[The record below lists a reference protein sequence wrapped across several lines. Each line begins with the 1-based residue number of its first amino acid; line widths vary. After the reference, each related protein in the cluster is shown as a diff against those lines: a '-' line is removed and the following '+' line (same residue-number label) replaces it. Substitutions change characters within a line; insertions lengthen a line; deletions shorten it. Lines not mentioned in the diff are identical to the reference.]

1 MKTLRL
7 ILGDQLT
14 REISS
19 LRDLDIAEDI
29 VLMAEVRA
37 EASYAPHHKQKLVL
51 IFSAMRHFAESLR
64 KEGVNLT
71 YVDYLTPEN
80 SGSLIGEVRRIA
92 EQLNVERVVLTEP
105 GEWRVLQELRS
116 LESET
121 EILLEIREDDRFFA
135 SHSRFEK
142 WAEGRKSLRMEY
154 FYRELRRETGIL
166 MDDGTPA
173 GGDWNFDAE
182 NRKALPRNMQLP
194 ERVRFPPDNI
204 TREVMEMVESQ
215 FPDNFGDLT
224 SFGWATTRHD
234 TLIVLNEFISDVLPS
249 FGDYQD
255 AMRAGAPFIFHS
267 LLSPYLNIGLL
278 TPCEVCEKAEEAYR
292 EGAAPINAVEG
303 FIRQILGWREFVRGI
318 YWHTMPDYAEN
329 NFLDAHRPL
338 PSFYW
343 TGNTDMK
350 CISEVVDQTRSHA
363 YSHHIQ
369 RLMVTGNFALL
380 AGLSPREVSDWYLA
394 VYADA
399 FDWVELPNTSGM
411 SLFAD
416 GGLLASKPYAASG
429 AYISRMSN
437 FCSECRYKVKERTGE
452 TACPFN
458 YLYWAFLIKNE
469 TKLSENPRMRMPY
482 RTLDK
487 WSAAEKKR
495 LLENAQRFLSQ
506 LE

>member
-1 MKTLRL
+1 MRL

-29 VLMAEVRA
+29 VLMAEVPA
-37 EASYAPHHKQKLVL
+37 EESYAPHHKQKLVL

-64 KEGVNLT
+64 KEGVNLA

-105 GEWRVLQELRS
+105 REWRVLQELRR

-154 FYRELRRETGIL
+154 FYRELRRDTGIL
-166 MDDGTPA
+166 MDDGAPV
-173 GGDWNFDAE
+173 GGEWNFDAE

-204 TREVMEMVESQ
+204 TLEVMEIVESQ

-234 TLIVLNEFISDVLPS
+234 ALIVLDEFISDVLPS

-255 AMRAGAPFIFHS
+255 AMRTGAPFIYHY

-278 TPCEVCEKAEEAYR
+278 TPREVCDKAEMAYR
-292 EGAAPINAVEG
+292 DGNAPINAVEG
-303 FIRQILGWREFVRGI
+303 FIRQILGWREYVRGI
-318 YWHTMPDYAEN
+318 YWHKMPDYADN
-329 NFLDAHRPL
+329 NFFGAIRPL

-343 TGNTDMK
+343 TGKTDMR
-350 CISEVVDQTRSHA
+350 CVSEVVEQTRSHA

-369 RLMVTGNFALL
+369 RLMITGNFALL
-380 AGLSPREVSDWYLA
+380 AGVSPKEASDWYLA

-399 FDWVELPNTSGM
+399 FEWVELPNTSGM
-411 SLFAD
+411 SQFAD

-429 AYISRMSN
+429 AYINRMSN
-437 FCSECRYKVKERTGE
+437 FCSECRYEVKEKSGE
-452 TACPFN
+452 RACPFN
-458 YLYWAFLIKNE
+458 YLYWAFLIRNE
-469 TKLSENPRMRMPY
+469 SKLSSTPRMRMPY
-482 RTLDK
+482 RTLSK
-487 WSAAEKKR
+487 WSDEAKKR
-495 LLENAQRFLSQ
+495 LIDDAQRFLSRT
-506 LE
+506 E